1 MSEKNVLYLCHCTM
15 TDCQEQE
22 LRFHLFLGSFYGK
35 LFKQSN
41 SMILPDIEVY
51 KGEQL
56 KKPFLLLVS
65 SHQRPTASVSAQALR
80 PCPRGTF

>member
-1 MSEKNVLYLCHCTM
+1 MSEKVMYGIYANEEL

-51 KGEQL
+51 
-56 KKPFLLLVS
+56 
-65 SHQRPTASVSAQALR
+65 
-80 PCPRGTF
+80 